1 MGPQIPPPRLEFHSR
16 GPPRPYYPVLFHLH
30 IPSLGE
36 GMAVNLFWT
45 VVTIVEVG
53 LIVGIVGAIIFF
65 GTVRLL

>member
-30 IPSLGE
+30 IPSLSE
-36 GMAVNLFWT
+36 GMVVKLFWT
-45 VVTIVEVG
+45 VVVVVEVG
-53 LIVGIVGAIIFF
+53 LIVGIVGVIIFL